1 MNDNLKFLSQYM
13 AKQFYK
19 ILKVNLINSTFEVI
33 KNAKAESE
41 KLYVGSDYN
50 EYLKIYLN
58 SNYIHVDDLDIV
70 NEKLNLNFLKKYF
83 SKNNNELDCW
93 FRRKFEIDYR
103 WTLVKIIKSEQFSV
117 DHNIY
122 YVMQDNDVPS
132 KVKLNTKILDEYK
145 ILKALTTL
153 FISMYIIDLETDTY
167 VDYKTNK
174 FISKFTTSKIASLDL
189 KNCATHLLLEKYQ
202 KEALIFTDLKTLS
215 ERIKNN
221 NFISNESIS
230 KNYGWVR
237 YSFFPIAY
245 DENGKLSSVI
255 FAVSNINKQKVKEQS
270 LIKLSHHDGLTGLFN
285 RYSFEKDIHNN
296 QFNTKNCV
304 IVAADINFLKQIN
317 DTYGHKTGDE
327 IIKRAANCLYKVLST
342 YGKVYRT
349 GGDEFV
355 GIIYVSLKELNNI
368 LTNIKH
374 EIDIENYKCK
384 IKLSLSIGT
393 ADFNENSNLNI
404 EEIIQSADKNMY
416 LNKNDFHKNNVF

>member
-33 KNAKAESE
+33 KNAKAESK

-83 SKNNNELDCW
+83 SKDNNELDCW

-215 ERIKNN
+215 ERIK
-221 NFISNESIS
+221 
-230 KNYGWVR
+230 
-237 YSFFPIAY
+237 
-245 DENGKLSSVI
+245 
-255 FAVSNINKQKVKEQS
+255 
-270 LIKLSHHDGLTGLFN
+270 
-285 RYSFEKDIHNN
+285 
-296 QFNTKNCV
+296 
-304 IVAADINFLKQIN
+304 
-317 DTYGHKTGDE
+317 
-327 IIKRAANCLYKVLST
+327 RAANCLYKVLST